1 MELTGQRRL
10 AVDRDTAW
18 RALNDPQVLKAS
30 IPGCESI
37 EKTGEAEYAVTVA
50 TVLGPVRAKFR
61 GKLRLEDIVAPES
74 YTLRFEGE
82 GGPAGF
88 AKGSARVTLT
98 ESGSETILDYAT
110 NAQVGGRIAQV
121 GNRLVDSAARKLADD
136 FFAAFEKVVSGT
148 TSGAE
153 EKLVPDTRFMG
164 KYSPFQVGLIAVIL
178 VAVVAA
184 FAFIQR

>member
-1 MELTGQRRL
+1 MELAGQRRL
-10 AVDRDTAW
+10 PVDRATAW
-18 RALNDPQVLKAS
+18 RALNDAQVLKAS

-37 EKTGEAEYAVTVA
+37 EKTGADEYAVTVA

-61 GKLRLEDIVAPES
+61 GKLRLEDIVAPER

-88 AKGSARVTLT
+88 ARGSAKVTLS
-98 ESGSETILDYAT
+98 ESAGETILDYTT

-136 FFAAFEKVVSGT
+136 FFATFEKVVSGT
-148 TSGAE
+148 TSGAAA
-153 EKLVPDTRFMG
+153 KVVPDTGFLG
-164 KYSPFQVGLIAVIL
+164 QYTPFQAGLVAMIL

-184 FAFIQR
+184 FAFILQ